1 MRKKLVAAVV
11 VQYELFEM
19 VNVAISIAGN
29 APVLV
34 DKKLLGL

>member
-19 VNVAISIAGN
+19 VNEAISIAGN
-29 APVLV
+29 AALPV

>member
-11 VQYELFEM
+11 VQYELLEM

-29 APVLV
+29 AALPV